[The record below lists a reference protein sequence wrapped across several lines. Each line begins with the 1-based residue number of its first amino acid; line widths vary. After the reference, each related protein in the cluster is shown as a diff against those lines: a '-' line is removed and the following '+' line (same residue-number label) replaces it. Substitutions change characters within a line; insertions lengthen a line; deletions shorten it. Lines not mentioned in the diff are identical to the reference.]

1 MELSSLSAGCGPS
14 FSITCR
20 VAQHS
25 SASGGGT
32 GPPAP
37 LPLPYLAQDEG
48 HHVRGLPVAGVEE
61 VGQGDGG
68 EGGQRVGAVQRVV
81 DALRAPP
88 ALQDCQESSHESIP
102 GPYST
107 PCSPAPFHA
116 PHRTS
121 GHPDASCPVAVPGGG
136 GQGVTLTL
144 DNFAGAGGRGGLSRL
159 AAPPEAPEAA
169 GGSGGS
175 GQVHLGQEEGRV
187 HLQGLR
193 CGQHRVRPPR
203 APLGTPLENPGPSGQ
218 RGRSPSREEVP
229 SPSGYFW

>member
-20 VAQHS
+20 VARHS

-32 GPPAP
+32 GPPTP
-37 LPLPYLAQDEG
+37 LPLLYLAQDEG

-102 GPYST
+102 GPDPT
-107 PCSPAPFHA
+107 PCSPVPISS
-116 PHRTS
+116 PTQDLRTS
-121 GHPDASCPVAVPGGG
+121 TVLGRG

-169 GGSGGS
+169 GGSWGS
-175 GQVHLGQEEGRV
+175 SQVHLGQEEGRV

-203 APLGTPLENPGPSGQ
+203 AHFGTPLENPGPAGQ